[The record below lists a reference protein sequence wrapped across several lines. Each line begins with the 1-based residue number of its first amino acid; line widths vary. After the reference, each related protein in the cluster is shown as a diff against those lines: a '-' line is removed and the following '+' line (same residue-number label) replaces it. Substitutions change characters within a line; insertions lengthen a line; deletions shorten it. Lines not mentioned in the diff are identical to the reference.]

1 MKAEYYPPNEDVI
14 LQNEGPT
21 EMYILVTGAV
31 VRTPSSSPPPSFA
44 LFPVCVYWC
53 LNAGNWC
60 LSSVNVNRARI
71 KY

>member
-31 VRTPSSSPPPSFA
+31 VRRPPSPSH
-44 LFPVCVYWC
+44 LLLV
-53 LNAGNWC
+53 
-60 LSSVNVNRARI
+60 
-71 KY
+71 